1 MMLNKKPKVS
11 VIMPFYNCE
20 KYLDKAISSILN
32 QTFQDF
38 EFIIINDASTDRSD
52 EIVKKYLTDKRI
64 VYIKNCERKG
74 IVYNLNKGIE
84 IAKADIIA
92 RMDGDDISEPQRLEV
107 QYQFLQRN
115 PNIALV
121 GCFVK
126 LINEKG
132 EICGRK
138 IKPITHEE
146 IKKDILIYSPF
157 VHPTIM
163 IRKDVFKKVGFYREQ
178 YYVWAQDIDLWY
190 RIIFSGYEVANIPQY
205 LYQYRITDNSVVFKY
220 ARQVA
225 LKNFRLRKEAIKEFK
240 LKPSLKEYFFM
251 YLHLFL
257 GLILTGR
264 RKEKLQNLYK
274 KLFYGE

>member
-138 IKPITHEE
+138 IKPIKHEE
-146 IKKDILIYSPF
+146 IKKDILVYATLI
-157 VHPTIM
+157 HATIM

-178 YYVWAQDIDLWY
+178 YLWCEDIDLWY

-205 LYQYRITDNSVVFKY
+205 LYQYRRTDSSVVFKY
-220 ARQVA
+220 AKQVA
-225 LKNFRLRKEAIKEFK
+225 LIDFRLRKETIEKFK
-240 LKPSLKEYFFM
+240 LKLSLKEWFFI

-264 RKEKLQNLYK
+264 QKEKLQNLYK

>member
-38 EFIIINDASTDRSD
+38 EFIIINDASSDRSD
-52 EIVKKYLTDKRI
+52 EIIQKSLTDKRI
-64 VYIKNCERKG
+64 VYIKNRERKG

-138 IKPITHEE
+138 IKPIKHEE
-146 IKKDILIYSPF
+146 IKKDILVYATLI
-157 VHPTIM
+157 HATIM

-178 YYVWAQDIDLWY
+178 YLWCEDIDLWY

-205 LYQYRITDNSVVFKY
+205 LYQYRRTDSSVVFKY
-220 ARQVA
+220 AKQVA
-225 LKNFRLRKEAIKEFK
+225 LIDFRLRKETIEKFK
-240 LKPSLKEYFFM
+240 LKLSLKEWFFI

-264 RKEKLQNLYK
+264 QKEKLQNLYK

>member
-38 EFIIINDASTDRSD
+38 EFIIINDASSDRSD
-52 EIVKKYLTDKRI
+52 EIVKKYLTDKKI
-64 VYIKNCERKG
+64 VYIKNRERKG

-121 GCFVK
+121 GCFAK

-138 IKPITHEE
+138 IKPITHKE

-157 VHPTIM
+157 IHPTIM
-163 IRKDVFKKVGFYREQ
+163 IRKDVFKKVGFYKEECF
-178 YYVWAQDIDLWY
+178 WCEDIDLWY

-264 RKEKLQNLYK
+264 QKEKLQNLYK

>member
-1 MMLNKKPKVS
+1 MLNKKPKVS

-38 EFIIINDASTDRSD
+38 EFIIINDASSDRSD
-52 EIVKKYLTDKRI
+52 EIIQKYLTDKRI
-64 VYIKNCERKG
+64 VYIKNRERKG

-84 IAKADIIA
+84 IAKAEIIA

-121 GCFVK
+121 GCFAK

-138 IKPITHEE
+138 IKPITHKE

-157 VHPTIM
+157 IHPTIM
-163 IRKDVFKKVGFYREQ
+163 IRKDVFKKVAFYRKQ
-178 YYVWAQDIDLWY
+178 YLWCEDIDLWY

-205 LYQYRITDNSVVFKY
+205 LYQYRRSDSSVVFKY
-220 ARQVA
+220 AKQVA
-225 LKNFRLRKEAIKEFK
+225 LIDFRLRKETIEKFK
-240 LKPSLKEYFFM
+240 LKLSLKEWFFI

-264 RKEKLQNLYK
+264 QKEKLQNLYK

>member
-1 MMLNKKPKVS
+1 MVSNKKPKVS

-52 EIVKKYLTDKRI
+52 EIIQKYLTDKRI
-64 VYIKNCERKG
+64 VYIKNRERKG

-157 VHPTIM
+157 IHPTIM
-163 IRKDVFKKVGFYREQ
+163 IRKDVFKKVAFYRKQ
-178 YYVWAQDIDLWY
+178 YLWCEDIDLWY

-205 LYQYRITDNSVVFKY
+205 LYQYRRSDSSVVFKY
-220 ARQVA
+220 AKQVA
-225 LKNFRLRKEAIKEFK
+225 LIDFRLRKETIEKFK
-240 LKPSLKEYFFM
+240 LKLSLKEWFFI

-264 RKEKLQNLYK
+264 QKEKLQNLYK

>member
-38 EFIIINDASTDRSD
+38 EFIIINDASSDRSD
-52 EIVKKYLTDKRI
+52 EIIQKYLTDKKI
-64 VYIKNCERKG
+64 VYIKNRERKG

-121 GCFVK
+121 GCFAK

-205 LYQYRITDNSVVFKY
+205 LHQYRRSDSSVVFKY
-220 ARQVA
+220 AKQVA
-225 LKNFRLRKEAIKEFK
+225 LIDFRLRKETIEKFK
-240 LKPSLKEYFFM
+240 LKLSLKEWFFI
-251 YLHLFL
+251 YLYLFL

-264 RKEKLQNLYK
+264 QKEKLQNLYK

>member
-38 EFIIINDASTDRSD
+38 EFIIINDASSDRSD
-52 EIVKKYLTDKRI
+52 EIVKKYLTDKKI
-64 VYIKNCERKG
+64 VYIKNRERKG

-115 PNIALV
+115 PNIPLV
-121 GCFVK
+121 GCFAK

-138 IKPITHEE
+138 IKPITHKE

-157 VHPTIM
+157 IHPTIM
-163 IRKDVFKKVGFYREQ
+163 IRKDVFKKVGFYRES
-178 YYVWAQDIDLWY
+178 YIWCEDIDLWY
-190 RIIFSGYEVANIPQY
+190 RIVFSGFEVANTPQY
-205 LYQYRITDNSVVFKY
+205 LYQYRITDNSVVIKY
-220 ARQVA
+220 ARQIA
-225 LKNFRLRKEAIKEFK
+225 LKNFRLRKETIKRFK

-251 YLHLFL
+251 YLHLLL
-257 GLILTGR
+257 GFTLTGKQKTR
-264 RKEKLQNLYK
+264 LESWYK

>member
-1 MMLNKKPKVS
+1 
-11 VIMPFYNCE
+11 MPFYNCE

-38 EFIIINDASTDRSD
+38 EFIIINDASSDRSD
-52 EIVKKYLTDKRI
+52 EIIQKYLTDKRI
-64 VYIKNCERKG
+64 VYIKNRERKG

-84 IAKADIIA
+84 ISKADIIA

-138 IKPITHEE
+138 IKPVTYQE

-157 VHPTIM
+157 IHPTIM
-163 IRKDVFKKVGFYREQ
+163 IRKDVFKKVGFYRKQ
-178 YYVWAQDIDLWY
+178 YLWCEDIDLWY
-190 RIIFSGYEVANIPQY
+190 RIVFSGFEVANTPQY
-205 LYQYRITDNSVVFKY
+205 LLKYRVTDSSVRFKY
-220 ARQVA
+220 GKQLA
-225 LKNFRLRKEAIKEFK
+225 LRHFRLRKEIIKRFE

-251 YLHLFL
+251 YLHLLL
-257 GLILTGR
+257 GFTLTGKQKTR
-264 RKEKLQNLYK
+264 LESWYK

>member
-1 MMLNKKPKVS
+1 MVSNKKPKVS

-38 EFIIINDASTDRSD
+38 EFIIINDASSDRSD
-52 EIVKKYLTDKRI
+52 EIIQKSLTDKRI
-64 VYIKNCERKG
+64 VYIKNRERKG

-138 IKPITHEE
+138 IKPIKHEE
-146 IKKDILIYSPF
+146 IKKDILVYATLI
-157 VHPTIM
+157 HATIM

-178 YYVWAQDIDLWY
+178 YLWCEDIDLWY

-205 LYQYRITDNSVVFKY
+205 LYQYRRTDSSVVFKY
-220 ARQVA
+220 AKQVA
-225 LKNFRLRKEAIKEFK
+225 LIDFRLRKETIEKFK
-240 LKPSLKEYFFM
+240 LKLSLKEWFFI

-264 RKEKLQNLYK
+264 QKEKLQNLYK